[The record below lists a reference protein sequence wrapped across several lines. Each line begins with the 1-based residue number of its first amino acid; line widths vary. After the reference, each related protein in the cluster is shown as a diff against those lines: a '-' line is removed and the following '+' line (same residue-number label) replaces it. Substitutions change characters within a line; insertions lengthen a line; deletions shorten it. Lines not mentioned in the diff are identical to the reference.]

1 MEAKTF
7 KAKYKVIDFNL
18 YLSEDKDRNETISVV
33 DFVVE
38 GEEDVGF
45 IEKEFNNMFV
55 IDNDKVRY
63 LFADYELNECY
74 EVGDGLIRVIC
85 IK

>member
-1 MEAKTF
+1 M
-7 KAKYKVIDFNL
+7 
-18 YLSEDKDRNETISVV
+18 

-38 GEEDVGF
+38 GEEDVEF

-55 IDNDKVRY
+55 VDNDKVCY

-85 IK
+85 VK